1 MKMIDVES
9 SMIAAVGYDEET
21 RTLQVQFNS
30 GDCYEY
36 YEVEPEVF
44 QELLEAESKGRYMRI
59 NIIDCYGYAKIK
71 KKMKIKK

>member
-1 MKMIDVES
+1 MKMINVDS

-30 GDCYEY
+30 GDWYEY

-44 QELLEAESKGRYMRI
+44 QELLEAESKGRYMRA
-59 NIIDCYGYAKIK
+59 NIIDCYGYSKLK
-71 KKMKIKK
+71 RRRR